1 MRPLYRFTSAPRALR
16 RRRVTL
22 DNVALVP
29 ASLLPYKEEWQQLA
43 NELPQGSVLII
54 TPLAGPR
61 PATMEKVTTQLRS
74 RGHRVRTLPAQ
85 RFAASG

>member
-1 MRPLYRFTSAPRALR
+1 MRPDRVTRAPRTLR
-16 RRRVTL
+16 RRKVEL

-29 ASLLPYKEEWQQLA
+29 ASLLPYKEAWQQLA

-54 TPLAGPR
+54 TPLAGPK
-61 PATMEKVTTQLRS
+61 PATMEKVTTRLRA